1 MSFEVS
7 KFRSFPVGKL
17 VEIEK
22 GMRTKD
28 KRQKTKD
35 LGC

>member
-7 KFRSFPVGKL
+7 RFRSFPVGKL
-17 VEIEK
+17 VKIEK

-28 KRQKTKD
+28 KRQKTED
-35 LGC
+35 LSC